1 MLRNAMKGSV
11 QVIVAAFFTAAN
23 ALTQATCCRT
33 RQADRKLASSPGAK
47 RSVLCYSGCKH
58 PR

>member
-1 MLRNAMKGSV
+1 MKGSV

-47 RSVLCYSGCKH
+47 RSMLCYSGGKH